1 MSKTTNDFCS
11 AEKIQICISKNKICN
26 TKTGRCINKPKTN
39 ASAKSNI
46 VTNTTIDNSSSDKV
60 STSTKKI
67 INTKKTILDFIK
79 ELGKKKYKTAD
90 EVINNIFNKK
100 EDDDDAIKVINE
112 IVINEINEVK
122 NNASKKGYIY
132 ELLWDICIKFGITDF
147 TKEKSEHAIGNF
159 NIFHNFKNIKE
170 YINEYLKQGYISSNS
185 GGYSDITFRT
195 KEQNKDTQYNLNL
208 VSVKYIKGK
217 DIKNYDIQN
226 LCTLIR
232 DRENDDYKS
241 INTLLFVKD
250 KEDFKKICKSAN
262 QSSNVLIKYISPNG
276 NYENVY
282 DLSDLEDYYK
292 ELMKTLS
299 DYNFLDNVDEF
310 KEKYLKTYKKKFMPR
325 FHQELF
331 IEKISDLIYKNQKKI
346 LVGAIPRSGKTFIMA
361 GTILA
366 DVIKHRDEGKK
377 SFNNYVIITP
387 APNETLSQ
395 YSKAFNDYYDFANND
410 IVTIDVKDEPNKQ
423 ISSSDLK

>member
-46 VTNTTIDNSSSDKV
+46 VTNTTKDNSSSDKV
-60 STSTKKI
+60 STSTKKV
-67 INTKKTILDFIK
+67 INTRKTILDFIK

-185 GGYSDITFRT
+185 GGYSDITFRNQKT
-195 KEQNKDTQYNLNL
+195 IEELIEGDETIKNIKYEHTYNLTRFRDL
-208 VSVKYIKGK
+208 
-217 DIKNYDIQN
+217 
-226 LCTLIR
+226 LC
-232 DRENDDYKS
+232 
-241 INTLLFVKD
+241 
-250 KEDFKKICKSAN
+250 
-262 QSSNVLIKYISPNG
+262 
-276 NYENVY
+276 
-282 DLSDLEDYYK
+282 
-292 ELMKTLS
+292 
-299 DYNFLDNVDEF
+299 
-310 KEKYLKTYKKKFMPR
+310 
-325 FHQELF
+325 
-331 IEKISDLIYKNQKKI
+331 
-346 LVGAIPRSGKTFIMA
+346 
-361 GTILA
+361 
-366 DVIKHRDEGKK
+366 
-377 SFNNYVIITP
+377 
-387 APNETLSQ
+387 
-395 YSKAFNDYYDFANND
+395 
-410 IVTIDVKDEPNKQ
+410 
-423 ISSSDLK
+423 